1 MHGTIWKE
9 EGERRI
15 VIIISLS
22 QIYKSK
28 FVLMIYKTGGVIIS
42 SVYLKV
48 ELDFPTMV
56 EWLPCEMTTYAWN
69 AEQ

>member
-1 MHGTIWKE
+1 MHGTVWKE
-9 EGERRI
+9 KGEGRI

-22 QIYKSK
+22 QKYKSK
-28 FVLMIYKTGGVIIS
+28 FVLMIYKRGGVILS
-42 SVYLKV
+42 PVDLKV
-48 ELDFPTMV
+48 ELVFPIMV